1 MTNGSLLK
9 KAAGRNLAHRIP
21 GKARGIRQA
30 VRAGEARYER
40 KRHLPWLA
48 RATPDEIASDDPAVT
63 RSIVTRL
70 ARALSA
76 ERRRGRAGHWS
87 YDINRHIAL
96 MQALAAEKQRLG
108 EVSLP
113 RR

>member
-1 MTNGSLLK
+1 M
-9 KAAGRNLAHRIP
+9 ADRIP
-21 GKARGIRQA
+21 RKARGIRQA
-30 VRAGEARYER
+30 VGAGLVRYER
-40 KRHLPWLA
+40 RRHLPWLA
-48 RATPDEIASDDPAVT
+48 RATPDEIASTNPAVAQ
-63 RSIVTRL
+63 SIVARL
-70 ARALSA
+70 ERALRA

-108 EVSLP
+108 KVSLP